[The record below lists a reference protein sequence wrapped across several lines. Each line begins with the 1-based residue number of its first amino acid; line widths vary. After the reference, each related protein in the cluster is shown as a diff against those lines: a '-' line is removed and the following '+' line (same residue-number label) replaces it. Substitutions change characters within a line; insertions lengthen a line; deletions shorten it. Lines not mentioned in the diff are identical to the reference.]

1 MRSSLKLMT
10 VGIHV
15 DGHVCVEFSTKS
27 ISTVLITDDNSND
40 YDMDADM
47 EVKWAGSGMFGKNNL
62 SS

>member
-1 MRSSLKLMT
+1 MT
-10 VGIHV
+10 VGIHFNV
-15 DGHVCVEFSTKS
+15 HVFVEFSTKS

-47 EVKWAGSGMFGKNNL
+47 EVKWAGSGMFRKNNL